1 MQLKQLRKKIDAI
14 DEKILGLLNQR
25 VGEVIKVGKL
35 KKKNNLAVY
44 SPEREASMLVRL
56 KRLNQ
61 GLFSSEDVGNVFR
74 EILSACRSQRTRL
87 GIAYLGPQG
96 TFTHLAA
103 IKKFGKKPDYIA
115 KDSINDV
122 FDSVERK
129 EADYGVVPIENSTEG
144 AINYTLDMF
153 FTSGLNICAEVTLT
167 VSHAL
172 LTVGIKD
179 ITKLK
184 RIYSNPQ
191 VFSQCRQWLSRSL
204 ADVELIPT
212 SSTAKAALAAQRDRH
227 SACIGNTVLAG
238 LYGLDAVVSSIEDSA
253 NNYTRFLVIART
265 DAPASGRDKTS
276 ILFAV
281 KDRVGALYDALYAFK
296 KYGINLTKIESRPSK
311 KKPWEYYFFVDFE
324 KHKNSPWVRKA
335 LRQLARHCLFVKILG
350 SYPKEN

>member
-87 GIAYLGPQG
+87 VIAYLGPQG

-172 LTVGIKD
+172 LTVG
-179 ITKLK
+179 
-184 RIYSNPQ
+184 
-191 VFSQCRQWLSRSL
+191 
-204 ADVELIPT
+204 
-212 SSTAKAALAAQRDRH
+212 
-227 SACIGNTVLAG
+227 
-238 LYGLDAVVSSIEDSA
+238 
-253 NNYTRFLVIART
+253 
-265 DAPASGRDKTS
+265 
-276 ILFAV
+276 
-281 KDRVGALYDALYAFK
+281 
-296 KYGINLTKIESRPSK
+296 
-311 KKPWEYYFFVDFE
+311 
-324 KHKNSPWVRKA
+324 
-335 LRQLARHCLFVKILG
+335 
-350 SYPKEN
+350 